1 MRLLTPLRFVMV
13 TEGRIATASI
23 LDRVFDGLHRKGTWD
38 YQACYERDCSFTDL
52 SRVIATADAV
62 LFLRCTRPE
71 EAALFEEA
79 QQRGVVTVYCLDDDF
94 DALDPSTPLGQFY
107 AQPEMKDGRDRM
119 IRQAD
124 LVWVFTAEM
133 ANRFRD
139 RCRRLH
145 VGRLPS
151 FVEDHRWDM
160 RSIDDSDAEGPLTI
174 GYPARYFHKADLD
187 VIVEPLRRILDSFDR
202 PVRAELVASRP
213 GALANHPKVT
223 HLPYFDDLRTY
234 YRYLRTAGWTI
245 GLAPL
250 RDSAENRAKTN
261 NKYREYAAL
270 GIPGI
275 YSDMPVY
282 SSSVRHGETGYL
294 APHTEEG
301 MYEAMRALA
310 SDAALRKRIRQ
321 RALED
326 AATTYALLPMQQ
338 EWLREVSLLASRRD
352 SPVRFLVVADDSLA
366 STHID
371 ALPAVRALEQRGRLR
386 FAYVQPAETR
396 RTDVERCDAVFLVR
410 AFVPETLALLAWAEE
425 ADAALVCAWDDD
437 FYALPHGT
445 PLGRYH
451 AHPSVRAATDCFL
464 RECSLVATSSPPLS
478 ERSRR
483 YNPNVMEA
491 IYGFDTSQLPLE
503 PLPVDG
509 GEDARP
515 LRLGFFGLQWDG
527 APPCVSEAVRR
538 LKQRFGA
545 RIELEIISSREVPRD
560 SADVFTWQCT
570 RVLSWTESL
579 RLLRSRGWDIGLAP
593 LEATEFVA
601 AKQATKFRD
610 YAWAGLA
617 IACSRVPPY
626 ERVIIDGIHGLLIEN
641 TAPAWESA
649 LARLIEDG
657 PLRLRLRR
665 AARDL
670 FAQAHTLDA
679 TLCAWHQLL
688 WRVAACHRHRDRPG
702 RSAKALA
709 ALPQLGMSASPRL
722 VGARFYQLVP
732 EADGWT
738 TLDVMLGLHRREAA
752 GRLVLSIY
760 ADGVTDRPVRRI
772 ASHLT
777 EAVDNGLFRFTFPP
791 IVDSGH
797 RRMLL
802 RFDLEHAGQDTRVSL
817 YEHGPR
823 ANSLINRVWSRLSR
837 KGGRL
842 FCYLGFH
849 RDA

>member
-1 MRLLTPLRFVMV
+1 
-13 TEGRIATASI
+13 
-23 LDRVFDGLHRKGTWD
+23 
-38 YQACYERDCSFTDL
+38 
-52 SRVIATADAV
+52 
-62 LFLRCTRPE
+62 
-71 EAALFEEA
+71 
-79 QQRGVVTVYCLDDDF
+79 
-94 DALDPSTPLGQFY
+94 
-107 AQPEMKDGRDRM
+107 
-119 IRQAD
+119 
-124 LVWVFTAEM
+124 M
-133 ANRFRD
+133 A
-139 RCRRLH
+139 
-145 VGRLPS
+145 
-151 FVEDHRWDM
+151 
-160 RSIDDSDAEGPLTI
+160 
-174 GYPARYFHKADLD
+174 
-187 VIVEPLRRILDSFDR
+187 
-202 PVRAELVASRP
+202 
-213 GALANHPKVT
+213 
-223 HLPYFDDLRTY
+223 
-234 YRYLRTAGWTI
+234 
-245 GLAPL
+245 
-250 RDSAENRAKTN
+250 
-261 NKYREYAAL
+261 
-270 GIPGI
+270 
-275 YSDMPVY
+275 
-282 SSSVRHGETGYL
+282 
-294 APHTEEG
+294 
-301 MYEAMRALA
+301 
-310 SDAALRKRIRQ
+310 
-321 RALED
+321 
-326 AATTYALLPMQQ
+326 
-338 EWLREVSLLASRRD
+338 LLASRRD
-352 SPVRFLVVADDSLA
+352 SPVRFLVVADDRLA

-396 RTDVERCDAVFLVR
+396 RTDVERCDAVFLAR
-410 AFVPETLALLAWAEE
+410 AFVPETVALLAWAEE

-437 FYALPHGT
+437 FYALPPGT

-451 AHPSVRAATDCFL
+451 AHPLVRAATDRFL

-491 IYGFDTSQLPLE
+491 PYGFDTSQLPLE

-527 APPCVSEAVRR
+527 APPCVNEAIRR

-570 RVLSWTESL
+570 RALSWTESL

-626 ERVIIDGIHGLLIEN
+626 ERVIIDGIHGLLVDN
-641 TAPAWESA
+641 TAPAWENA
-649 LARLIEDG
+649 MARLIVDRQ
-657 PLRLRLRR
+657 LRLRLRR

-670 FAQAHTLDA
+670 FVQAHTLDV
-679 TLCAWHQLL
+679 TLCAWYQLL
-688 WRVAACHRHRDRPG
+688 WRVERHRQHRG
-702 RSAKALA
+702 QSRAWGTSHGALA
-709 ALPQLGMSASPRL
+709 RSPKATSVPAAAGMSASPRL
-722 VGARFYQLVP
+722 MGARFYELVP

-738 TLDVMLGLHRREAA
+738 TLDVILGLHQREAA

-772 ASHLT
+772 ASDLS
-777 EAVDNGLFRFTFPP
+777 EAVDNGLLRFSFPP
-791 IVDSGH
+791 IPDSGH
-797 RRMLL
+797 RRILL
-802 RFDLEHAGQDTRVSL
+802 RFDLEHAGPDTRVSL

-823 ANSLINRVWSRLSR
+823 AHALINRVWSRLSR